1 MNNLSNAK
9 TFGGIGALLLLIGG
23 FIPYAGPLISIVGLV
38 LVFIAVKSISDI
50 TKEGL
55 PENEYDLIT
64 TFDVI
69 HDMAQPYY
77 ALEIIRKSLKHDGTY
92 LLLEINTKDKLE
104 DNIGPFGTLFYGW
117 SIMYCMTVSLGAGG
131 EGLGT
136 AGLPESKV
144 KEYCTLAGFKYVRK
158 IDLDNPFNS
167 LYEIKKN
174 Y

>member
-1 MNNLSNAK
+1 MFFFK
-9 TFGGIGALLLLIGG
+9 
-23 FIPYAGPLISIVGLV
+23 ISI
-38 LVFIAVKSISDI
+38 
-50 TKEGL
+50 TNEGL
-55 PENEYDLIT
+55 PEKEYDLIT

-69 HDMAQPYY
+69 HDMAHPYD
-77 ALEIIRKSLKHDGTY
+77 ALLIIRKSLKDDGTY

-144 KEYCTLAGFKYVRK
+144 KEYCTRAGFKYIKKVP
-158 IDLDNPFNS
+158 LDNPFNS
-167 LYEIKKN
+167 LYEVKN
-174 Y
+174 K